1 MNEQIEKLKK
11 WANFNY
17 LQIEDVD
24 NSLSLFQQVMKTL
37 TDQNAFL
44 NIKLAYDV
52 MECIQKVRYDQIL
65 INGKWEYINDLFPIF
80 GETIQNNNILAM
92 FDSLWC
98 LTYNELLLI
107 LENSKSM
114 LQRGNSEYFKNI
126 QACCEQLL

>member
-24 NSLSLFQQVMKTL
+24 NSLYLFNQVMNEL

-44 NIKLAYDV
+44 NIKLSYEV
-52 MECIQKVRYDQIL
+52 MECIQKVRYHQIFV
-65 INGKWEYINDLFPIF
+65 NGKWEYINDLFSIF
-80 GETIQNNNILAM
+80 GEIIQKNNILST

-98 LTYNELLLI
+98 LTYDMILLR
-107 LENSKSM
+107 LENSKNM
-114 LQRGNSEYFKNI
+114 LQNGNSEYFRNVK
-126 QACCEQLL
+126 ACCEELL

>member
-24 NSLSLFQQVMKTL
+24 NSLYLFNQAMNEL

-44 NIKLAYDV
+44 NIKLSYEV
-52 MECIQKVRYDQIL
+52 MKCIQKVRYHQIFV
-65 INGKWEYINDLFPIF
+65 NGTWEYINDLFSIF
-80 GETIQNNNILAM
+80 REIIQKNKILST
-92 FDSLWC
+92 FDSLWF
-98 LTYNELLLI
+98 LTYDMLLLR

-114 LQRGNSEYFKNI
+114 LQNGNSEYFKNI

>member
-24 NSLSLFQQVMKTL
+24 NSLYLFNQAMNEL

-44 NIKLAYDV
+44 NIKLSYEV
-52 MECIQKVRYDQIL
+52 MKCIQKVRYHKIFV
-65 INGKWEYINDLFPIF
+65 NGTWEYINDLFSIF
-80 GETIQNNNILAM
+80 REIIQKNKILST

-98 LTYNELLLI
+98 LTYDMLLLR

-114 LQRGNSEYFKNI
+114 LQNGNSEYFQNI
-126 QACCEQLL
+126 KACCEELI